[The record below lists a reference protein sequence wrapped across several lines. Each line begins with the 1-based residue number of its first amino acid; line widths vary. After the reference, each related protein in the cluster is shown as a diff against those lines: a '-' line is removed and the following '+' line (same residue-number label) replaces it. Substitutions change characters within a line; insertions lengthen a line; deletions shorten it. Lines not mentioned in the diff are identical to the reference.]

1 MRFIDSNIFL
11 RHLTQDVPAM
21 AVECT
26 ALLREIEQGKVQAW
40 TNDLVVAEVVFVL
53 GSTAG
58 AGYSYARAAIQATL
72 LPLVLLPA
80 LLVPSQHFYPRIFE
94 LYTTHNIDFID
105 AYNAAHIE
113 ATQPPELYSY
123 DHHYDRISTV
133 KRLLPN
139 LR

>member
-1 MRFIDSNIFL
+1 
-11 RHLTQDVPAM
+11 M
-21 AVECT
+21 ASECT

-53 GSTAG
+53 ESAAG
-58 AGYSYARAAIQATL
+58 AGYSYARPAIQAAF

-80 LLVPSQHFYPRIFE
+80 LLVPSKHFYSRIFE

-113 ATQPPELYSY
+113 ATLPPELYSY
-123 DHHYDRISTV
+123 DRHYDRIPTV
-133 KRLLPN
+133 KRVLPSV
-139 LR
+139 R